1 MTVRAARHQGRIAV
15 WLTLLLLAILSA
27 CGGTSGRVVDAPS
40 TSGTVDASTSLVAH
54 FPGAGQPPSDW
65 TGSTISLDAVP
76 PEVLATLRLIVDDGP
91 YPYSQD
97 GSTFQNR
104 EGNLPARSG
113 GFYHEYTVETPG
125 SPDRGA
131 RRLVVGDDRAIYY
144 TDDHYES
151 FRFVTP

>member
-1 MTVRAARHQGRIAV
+1 V
-15 WLTLLLLAILSA
+15 WLALLLLAVLSA
-27 CGGTSGRVVDAPS
+27 CGGTGSGVGEAPS
-40 TSGTVDASTSLVAH
+40 TSRTVDATTALVAH
-54 FPGAGQPPSDW
+54 FPGADQPPSDW
-65 TGSTISLDAVP
+65 NGSTVSLDDVP
-76 PEVLATLRLIVDDGP
+76 PEVLSTLQLITNDGP

-104 EGNLPARSG
+104 EGNLPANPG
-113 GFYHEYTVETPG
+113 GFYREYTVETPG

-151 FRFVTP
+151 FRFLMP